1 MKNDPFGNLNDWGTV
16 LELVEELAGNDQ
28 LENCQAGL
36 IRILR
41 HKGNW
46 QLREEVLKRVGD
58 IQTPSSELVFQILAT
73 LSDDNIYYDA
83 RILAGNALIQ
93 LLKSIQDGFGV
104 EINKEIRKVVEKL
117 RRTPQPFF
125 LDEALKRLH
134 IEVDPHQPET
144 VGDFSV

>member
-1 MKNDPFGNLNDWGTV
+1 
-16 LELVEELAGNDQ
+16 
-28 LENCQAGL
+28 
-36 IRILR
+36 
-41 HKGNW
+41 
-46 QLREEVLKRVGD
+46 
-58 IQTPSSELVFQILAT
+58 VFQILAT